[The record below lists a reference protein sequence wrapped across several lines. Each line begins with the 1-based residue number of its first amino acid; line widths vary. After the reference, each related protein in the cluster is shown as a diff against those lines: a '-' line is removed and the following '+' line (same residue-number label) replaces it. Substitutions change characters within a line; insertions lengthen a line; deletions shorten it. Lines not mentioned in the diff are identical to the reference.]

1 MSANSLFANK
11 ILTILPSHVMHG
23 AEHHAVV
30 GWSLGVGMHFIE
42 SMVGRKS
49 NEEALVA
56 LLPNL
61 SKALGT
67 TRDIDTAVCLPLSKV
82 YLNVDIRSVE
92 RLHPPFHTSS
102 FTHCI
107 DVHHYCGDPSLPR

>member
-23 AEHHAVV
+23 VEHRAVV
-30 GWSLGVGMHFIE
+30 GWSLGVGMQYIE
-42 SMVGRKS
+42 SMAGKKS

-61 SKALGT
+61 SKTLGT
-67 TRDIDTAVCLPLSKV
+67 TRDIDTAVCLCL
-82 YLNVDIRSVE
+82 
-92 RLHPPFHTSS
+92 F
-102 FTHCI
+102 
-107 DVHHYCGDPSLPR
+107 